1 MQAYEYSESWYK
13 NLEFSLDLIRSD
25 PDWRIDVQE
34 KRIAV
39 EIGVFEGMS
48 SCLIS
53 DRLLN
58 HPESKLI
65 SIDSFQGSK
74 EDREG
79 YNFAH
84 VLPTM
89 KTRAY
94 ENIKKSKNSS
104 KVRIIEKKSCDAFG
118 ELIHDYGRKDWID
131 FLYIDAGHK
140 FKDVE
145 MDISLYVPLVRQ
157 GGLIIFDDYHP
168 RWEGVTKA
176 IDCELDKWA
185 NLEKRDH
192 PIPQFVCRVV

>member
-13 NLEFSLDLIRSD
+13 NLEFSLDLIQSD
-25 PDWRIDVQE
+25 PDWRIDEQE